1 VLVQIGTYAGKFRLK
16 YGHFRFNTWVLHLAF
31 NVY

>member
-16 YGHFRFNTWVLHLAF
+16 YGHFRFNTLHLAF